1 MKRLIY
7 SMYVN
12 IPSEDIEKQHADC
25 DWTKNNT
32 HTTTNKLLDNKDWLT
47 DKQSNYAKLCGA
59 DYRLFDYNGF
69 VEFRDLFF
77 QDRPYISTYD
87 VINFYKIW
95 LLSTLDEYDEI
106 LYLDL
111 DVIPWTK
118 ENIFEAFDF
127 DDGIICRVNHEGKF
141 SLNTNISYNP
151 TIRAPKA
158 KWWNA
163 RALLLDEGFTGENDV
178 YNTGIVGGSRA
189 QIKKLNY
196 FEEFDK
202 ALDIM
207 HEMTLED
214 CGYPPPI
221 RRMFGYDNETL
232 FNYKMQMNEVKL
244 LEMDNTWHFIMN
256 KNKNF
261 IISDAKMVHV
271 ISKEFEFA
279 KDRYEKTG
287 L

>member
-1 MKRLIY
+1 MNTIFTLYINVPKKYLEASDNTHIADKFADNFKWLVSKQREYADKIGCDYYCIQEDNYYNYRDWFLNNHP
-7 SMYVN
+7 YVN
-12 IPSEDIEKQHADC
+12 EYCI
-25 DWTKNNT
+25 
-32 HTTTNKLLDNKDWLT
+32 
-47 DKQSNYAKLCGA
+47 
-59 DYRLFDYNGF
+59 
-69 VEFRDLFF
+69 V
-77 QDRPYISTYD
+77 
-87 VINFYKIW
+87 NFYKIH
-95 LLSTLDEYDEI
+95 LMYKLSKKYSNV

-127 DDGIICRVNHEGKF
+127 NDGIICRVNHEGKF

-202 ALDIM
+202 EIL
-207 HEMTLED
+207 
-214 CGYPPPI
+214 
-221 RRMFGYDNETL
+221 
-232 FNYKMQMNEVKL
+232 
-244 LEMDNTWHFIMN
+244 
-256 KNKNF
+256 
-261 IISDAKMVHV
+261 
-271 ISKEFEFA
+271 
-279 KDRYEKTG
+279 
-287 L
+287 